1 MQSRKDSTWLA
12 GGWMS
17 SLAGWLVGW
26 LVGWMAELTVDEL
39 TA

>member
-1 MQSRKDSTWLA
+1 MVA
-12 GGWMS
+12 GRWMS